1 MAVLSPGAG
10 RHPIPA
16 PLVFIPSPSSPS
28 VSRRPGRTKTCGP
41 PSFFSAPLRHPI
53 PPPPSPSI
61 PPSPYRSALGCC
73 TLGNRRFTWVARN
86 LF

>member
-1 MAVLSPGAG
+1 MLMGKAG
-10 RHPIPA
+10 RYGRPQPRRRPSPHSGPS
-16 PLVFIPSPSSPS
+16 VFIPSPSSPS

-61 PPSPYRSALGCC
+61 PPSPCRSA
-73 TLGNRRFTWVARN
+73 
-86 LF
+86 